1 MKIDSVNIIS
11 FGGLKDF
18 RLDFEDGMNIIY
30 GDNEAG
36 KSTIMAFIEMM
47 FYGKTAQEKSTDI
60 SKSLRKRYTPWDG
73 SAMCGELEFT
83 YDNRRYRIHKVFKK
97 TIKTDEVKLYDAD
110 TGNEIPLGRDEEIGQ
125 RFFGIDVASFEKSV
139 YISGFGGFAGGGQTN
154 EDIAVKLSN
163 LVTTMDEEVSQSV
176 VLGRLSKA
184 KELLRSKSGSKG
196 ILPELEGEVYKLN
209 EELVYTKELMGR
221 QSEYTARRN
230 SLNAML
236 EEKVSR
242 REIYKKLILKKQLEE
257 KKGRLEENQ
266 RKLTQ
271 QKEQLMT
278 LLDEGEGLKKQEETF
293 KGKNYSYDTVA
304 DYVSTADELRRAV
317 SAKQGT
323 VDELTAKAKT
333 ESVIVDK
340 ADTDRARLLENKKDR
355 LIILNE
361 RISTAYKPALS
372 ECEAARTAE
381 TEGQRIVESLK
392 ELPKVKMYIGAALL
406 LLALICA
413 GAAFATS
420 LILLAGTVLLGAAG
434 AFITATYIKQKSEHE
449 RAMANCRDNAARLTK
464 ERLVKENR
472 LMMEKERLFE
482 RGAGLYPDMDCDYEK
497 LTNNSFM
504 ECCSELSG
512 IYDRYGVENLE
523 ELEQLSA
530 SNEETRINHRMYE
543 EALSELEKLR
553 QQYEEYTRDADPEQV
568 REDYNRLKEKR
579 AAYNGK
585 LQLKGIDLDNPEK
598 AIKTIT
604 DKLQSDEE
612 EERHQLEELEGRIN
626 ELGDYILEEDGNESL
641 SDDIESASQENE
653 RSIEDIREQLTEL
666 ASLIKTPKHEPLELK
681 KNISELKEVLD
692 EKKELYEA
700 LSLAE
705 KNMQEAVDDISRSFG
720 PVLNERTAAI
730 FSQLTGGK
738 YEKVMVDKEY
748 SIQVKKST
756 GSYHD
761 WRFLSNGTT
770 DQAYLALRLAMTEL
784 ITDGGERL
792 PVMLDDVLL
801 QYDEQRAGYAM
812 EYLEKY
818 AKDGQLIYFTCHPVA
833 GRDFIKI

>member
-1 MKIDSVNIIS
+1 MKIDSINIVS

-18 RLDFEDGMNIIY
+18 HLDFKDGMNIIY

-60 SKSLRKRYTPWDG
+60 SKSLRKRYAPWDG

-125 RFFGIDVASFEKSV
+125 RFFGIDAASFEKSV

-163 LVTTMDEEVSQSV
+163 LVTTMDEDVSQSV

-209 EELVYTKELMGR
+209 EELVYTKELISK
-221 QSEYTARRN
+221 QSEYAHKRN
-230 SLNAML
+230 MLNTEL
-236 EEKVSR
+236 EEKVSQ
-242 REIYKKLILKKQLEE
+242 REKYKNIILKKQLQEKKRQLEE
-257 KKGRLEENQ
+257 KG
-266 RKLTQ
+266 TQ
-271 QKEQLMT
+271 LAGQKEQLT
-278 LLDEGEGLKKQEETF
+278 ALLEEGERLKAQEETF
-293 KGKNYSYDTVA
+293 KGRNYCYDTVG
-304 DYVSTADELRRAV
+304 DYVRTADELRRAV

-323 VDELTAKAKT
+323 VDELAAKSKT
-333 ESVIVDK
+333 ENVIVDK
-340 ADTDRARLLENKKDR
+340 ADVEKARLLENKKDR

-361 RISTAYKPALS
+361 RISTSYKPALS
-372 ECEAARTAE
+372 ECEAARMAE
-381 TEGQRIVESLK
+381 SEGQRVVEGLK
-392 ELPKVKMYIGAALL
+392 ELPKVKMYIGAALM
-406 LLALICA
+406 LLALVCV
-413 GAAFATS
+413 GAAFVTS
-420 LILLAGTVLLGAAG
+420 FFWLAGTAISGIAG
-434 AFITATYIKQKSEHE
+434 AVLIAAYIKQSREHE
-449 RAMANCRDNAARLTK
+449 RAVESCRDNAAKLTK
-464 ERLVKENR
+464 ERLVRENR

-512 IYDRYGVENLE
+512 IYDRYEVENIE
-523 ELEQLSA
+523 ELEKLSA
-530 SNEETRINHRMYE
+530 SNDEARINRKMYE
-543 EALSELEKLR
+543 DALTELEKLR
-553 QQYEEYTRDADPEQV
+553 KQYEQYTLDADPEQI
-568 REDYNRLKEKR
+568 REKYNRLKEER

-585 LQLKGIDLDNPEK
+585 LQLKGINSDNPEK
-598 AIKTIT
+598 AIQVIF
-604 DKLQSDEE
+604 DKLQSDVEE
-612 EERHQLEELEGRIN
+612 AKGQIEEL
-626 ELGDYILEEDGNESL
+626 DYSL
-641 SDDIESASQENE
+641 SSLEYDSTEEADDEEASSDVEAAAQENE
-653 RSIEDIREQLTEL
+653 RCIEDIREQLL
-666 ASLIKTPKHEPLELK
+666 ALATLIKIPKHDPMELK
-681 KNISELKEVLD
+681 KSISELKEELD
-692 EKKELYEA
+692 EKKELYDA
-700 LSLAE
+700 IALAE

-720 PVLNERTAAI
+720 PMLNERTADI
-730 FSQLTGGK
+730 LSRLTGGK

-748 SIQVKKST
+748 SIQVKQST

-784 ITDGGERL
+784 IMDDGEKL

-801 QYDEQRAGYAM
+801 QYDEQRMSHAM
-812 EYLEKY
+812 DYLEKY
-818 AKDGQLIYFTCHPVA
+818 AKEAQLIYFTCHPVA
-833 GRDFIKI
+833 NRDFIKI